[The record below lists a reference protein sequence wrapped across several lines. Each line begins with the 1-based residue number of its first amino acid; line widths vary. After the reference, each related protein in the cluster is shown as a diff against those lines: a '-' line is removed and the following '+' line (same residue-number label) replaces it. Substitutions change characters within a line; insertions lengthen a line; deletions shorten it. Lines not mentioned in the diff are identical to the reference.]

1 MFSLLLFVLGLFVVV
16 SMFVLLIPTLCY
28 LITLGFNKI
37 FRRDKT
43 MDTEPHDDNQVRVLT
58 LENDNFQDETLYRMK
73 KG

>member
-1 MFSLLLFVLGLFVVV
+1 MFILLLFVLGLFIVV

-37 FRRDKT
+37 FHRDKT
-43 MDTEPHDDNQVRVLT
+43 MDTEQYNNDQVRVLT
-58 LENDNFQDETLYRMK
+58 LENDHFQDETLYRMK